1 MNKDK
6 RNNIKLLGTL
16 NNADE
21 SGIIANANQIY
32 DANEYKSTQDVSKE
46 HKERIK
52 TLETKENSMQ
62 TTLENITKTGEA
74 SAASN
79 VTYNHSDSKLDAT
92 NVQQAV
98 DEVSSIGYF
107 AKRGGIV
114 NISTNYN
121 STNTAEVL
129 TLPQALSKVPSTD
142 RVLGFQGKYLASDG
156 WHTIIYIGDSL
167 TSWSDITKW
176 IDLADKVFNSISI
189 NATFGGIAT
198 PTTNPGTPDGPVF
211 YIAAE
216 PGIYPN
222 FNGISVAD
230 GEAVILE
237 WKESWTK
244 KTTGFATQQ
253 QIIRLYEI
261 ENNFKEV
268 VEGQKTRIY
277 PIGWDAD
284 KIFPALTS
292 GNIGSA
298 MLQSDKSSTG
308 ENQWA
313 SIKIPI
319 KIGDTFSVNGYSA
332 TSSNSLYGLIDAS
345 NHLLEASAIKPA
357 TEFQSYN
364 NIEVTQENAAYIIVS
379 ALVKFQNNSR
389 VAELYVINKDDSIR
403 GEFNNK
409 LKNITS
415 SDVLDTDLQ
424 KRQSDINKDSTD
436 VYNKVFKGE
445 LVSTEYNVDGIN
457 VFSNKK
463 FSALAPANVGIGM
476 SMSDDPTNSYGNAFG
491 AFKIEFKK
499 VNTFSLHCFASSSVS
514 SYGFVDENMKVLF
527 AAELKGGENTY
538 NDITTDLEDVEYLIG
553 NFIYQQA
560 NVVKP
565 FSLSVS
571 KVSSNSLSDEVA
583 QNSKAISKN
592 TEDIAAIQK
601 GIGNVSYHPNEDI
614 LAEKTSEKNCKLQ
627 KSVGRY
633 YFPSTFSANQP
644 NNVKTYLDGRGKF
657 GKSVR
662 IELHDYASGGEV
674 TTATERATITFNFDK
689 KIECKET
696 LSFWI
701 NCLHKYIA
709 EPFRYDSKEQSLEV
723 YNPKKEQ
730 AFSSIKIIP
739 YLNGIEQS
747 AGTQEINIT
756 NYQSKVSI
764 LSSSAGQW
772 HGWGYKAPSIMCDI
786 LGWKLLKIPKLV
798 AIKFDRLD
806 FVIKTFDNHPNMELN
821 IGHIVTDQKMMPV
834 LVPTKDG
841 FLSAENSIIFARWLN
856 KNNIP
861 ISCGGAYL
869 ESTDKFIGMTETEK
883 EGNRIAKDMYYRNL
897 LEVSPYNRDLKNYG
911 YEGSIEYLNNAEN
924 SWSPFYGYKN
934 YETFKEVISMNT
946 SVVYLDELL
955 INASKKVGFK
965 IFRGSGMFD
974 TGGTSYL
981 DTIDAVMY
989 CGNLMNDVPA
999 SLSEEN
1005 YDTIINSRTQQGKK
1019 AIDKMIQ
1026 LGECK
1031 AYLTHHEAEKEDA
1044 IANHQGSLADA
1055 LRNVLSY
1062 AKEKQ
1067 EQGELL
1073 ILTTRQLYE
1082 LCCEI

>member
-1 MNKDK
+1 MTK
-6 RNNIKLLGTL
+6 I
-16 NNADE
+16 
-21 SGIIANANQIY
+21 
-32 DANEYKSTQDVSKE
+32 QDLRQLA
-46 HKERIK
+46 HTIK
-52 TLETKENSMQ
+52 TETHVGGNTADRVGSAFEGVADALEGTEQIAEMDKAVQE
-62 TTLENITKTGEA
+62 
-74 SAASN
+74 
-79 VTYNHSDSKLDAT
+79 
-92 NVQQAV
+92 VQQQVDASKAQIQTLVNALPVVQQTGDSTTSVMSQKAV
-98 DEVSSIGYF
+98 TDALGKK
-107 AKRGGIV
+107 A
-114 NISTNYN
+114 
-121 STNTAEVL
+121 NTAEVN
-129 TLPQALSKVPSTD
+129 
-142 RVLGFQGKYLASDG
+142 
-156 WHTIIYIGDSL
+156 
-167 TSWSDITKW
+167 TKFSE
-176 IDLADKVFNSISI
+176 L
-189 NATFGGIAT
+189 
-198 PTTNPGTPDGPVF
+198 
-211 YIAAE
+211 
-216 PGIYPN
+216 
-222 FNGISVAD
+222 
-230 GEAVILE
+230 
-237 WKESWTK
+237 
-244 KTTGFATQQ
+244 
-253 QIIRLYEI
+253 

-268 VEGQKTRIY
+268 VEGQKTCIY

-284 KIFPALTS
+284 KIFSALAS

-298 MLQSDKSSTG
+298 MLQTDKPTTG
-308 ENQWA
+308 GNQFA

-332 TSSNSLYGLIDAS
+332 TSSNSLYGLIDSS
-345 NHLLEASAIKPA
+345 NKLLEASAIKPA

-379 ALVKFQNNSR
+379 ALVKYQNNSR

-403 GEFNNK
+403 GEFDNK

-415 SDVLDTDLQ
+415 ADVLDTDLQ
-424 KRQSDINKDSTD
+424 KRQSAINKDSTD

-445 LVSTEYNVDGIN
+445 IISTEYSVDGIN
-457 VFSNKK
+457 VFANKK
-463 FSALAPANVGIGM
+463 FNILAPENVGHVPAM
-476 SMSDDPTNSYGNAFG
+476 NDDPTNSYGNAFG
-491 AFKIEFKK
+491 AFKVEFKK
-499 VNTFSLHCFASSSVS
+499 GYTFSLHCYAASSVS
-514 SYGFVDENMKVLF
+514 SYGFTNADGRMLF
-527 AAELKGGENTY
+527 ASELKGGENTY
-538 NDITTDLEDVEYLIG
+538 NDITTDLENVEYLIG

-583 QNSKAISKN
+583 KNSKAISKN

-614 LAEKTSEKNCKLQ
+614 LVEKASEKNCKLQ

-689 KIECKET
+689 EIECKET

-756 NYQSKVSI
+756 NYQSKVFT
-764 LSSSAGQW
+764 LSASAGQW
-772 HGWGYKAPSIMCDI
+772 HGWGYKTPSIMCDI
-786 LGWKLLKIPKLV
+786 LGWKLLKIQKLV

-841 FLSAENSIIFARWLN
+841 FLSAENSIVFARWLN
-856 KNNIP
+856 ENNIP

-869 ESTDKFIGMTETEK
+869 ESTNKYIKMSETEK

-965 IFRGSGMFD
+965 IFRGAGMFD

-981 DTIDAVMY
+981 DAIDSVMY

-1005 YDTIINSRTQQGKK
+1005 YDTIINNRTQQGKE

-1026 LGECK
+1026 LGECR

-1062 AKEKQ
+1062 AIEKQ
-1067 EQGELL
+1067 KQGELL

-1082 LCCEI
+1082 LCCGV